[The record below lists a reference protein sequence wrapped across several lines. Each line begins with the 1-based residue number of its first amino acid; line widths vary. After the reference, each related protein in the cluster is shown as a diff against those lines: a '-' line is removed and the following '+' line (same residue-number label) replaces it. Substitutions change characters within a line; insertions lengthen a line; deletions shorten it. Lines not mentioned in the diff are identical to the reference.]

1 MFGSADTWN
10 GVGVFF
16 DSFDN
21 DGKVYFFFFV
31 KTVSHFLFNVF

>member
-21 DGKVYFFFFV
+21 DGKVYFFV
-31 KTVSHFLFNVF
+31 KTVSHFQLNVF